1 MKNKE
6 LTLNQYQ
13 EQAMSTCMDSCNNYS
28 YMMDNL
34 AAEVGEFSGK
44 IAKAKRKK
52 MIRFT
57 EDGNIEFT
65 EDVTIGEG
73 LDFHTELMKEA
84 GDILWQLSGL
94 CHVFGWSLADV
105 GQGNLDKLASRQRR
119 GVIDGNGDNR

>member
-105 GQGNLDKLASRQRR
+105 GQGNLDKLASRKQR
-119 GVIDGNGDNR
+119 GVICGEGDNR

>member
-44 IAKAKRKK
+44 IAKAKRKG

-57 EDGNIEFT
+57 EDGNIDFVA
-65 EDVTIGEG
+65 DVTIGEA
-73 LDFHTELMKEA
+73 LDFHSELMKEA

-105 GQGNLDKLASRQRR
+105 GQGNLDKLASRKQR
-119 GVIDGNGDNR
+119 GVIDGSGDNR

>member
-105 GQGNLDKLASRQRR
+105 GQGNLDKLASRKQR
-119 GVIDGNGDNR
+119 GVICGSGDNR

>member
-34 AAEVGEFSGK
+34 VAEVGEFAGK
-44 IAKAKRKK
+44 VSKAKRKG
-52 MIRFT
+52 MVRFT
-57 EDGNIEFT
+57 EDGNIAFN
-65 EDVTIGEG
+65 EDVTIGER
-73 LDFHTELMKEA
+73 LEFHSELMKEA

-119 GVIDGNGDNR
+119 GVICGNGDNR

>member
-105 GQGNLDKLASRQRR
+105 GQGNLDKLASRKQR
-119 GVIDGNGDNR
+119 GVIDGSGDNR

>member
-13 EQAMSTCMDSCNNYS
+13 EKAMSTCMDSCNNYS

-57 EDGNIEFT
+57 EDGNIDFVA
-65 EDVTIGEG
+65 DVTIGEA
-73 LDFHTELMKEA
+73 LDFHSELMKEA

-105 GQGNLDKLASRQRR
+105 GQGNLDKLASRKQR
-119 GVIDGNGDNR
+119 GVIDGSGDNR

>member
-6 LTLNQYQ
+6 LTLSQYQ

-52 MIRFT
+52 MIRFS

-65 EDVTIGEG
+65 ADVTI
-73 LDFHTELMKEA
+73 
-84 GDILWQLSGL
+84 
-94 CHVFGWSLADV
+94 
-105 GQGNLDKLASRQRR
+105 
-119 GVIDGNGDNR
+119 

>member
-34 AAEVGEFSGK
+34 VAEVGEFAGK
-44 IAKAKRKK
+44 VSKAKRKG
-52 MIRFT
+52 MVRFT
-57 EDGNIEFT
+57 EDGNIEFN

-73 LDFHTELMKEA
+73 LEFHSELMKEA

-94 CHVFGWSLADV
+94 CHVFGWKFNDV
-105 GQGNLDKLASRQRR
+105 GLGNLDKLSSRQRR
-119 GVIDGNGDNR
+119 GVICGNGDNR

>member
-1 MKNKE
+1 M
-6 LTLNQYQ
+6 TLNEYQ
-13 EQAMSTCMDSCNNYS
+13 NKAMSTCMDSCNNYS

-65 EDVTIGEG
+65 EDVTICEG
-73 LDFHTELMKEA
+73 LEFHSELMKEA

-94 CHVFGWSLADV
+94 CHIMGWNLEDV
-105 GQGNLDKLASRQRR
+105 AKMNLDKLASRQER
-119 GVIDGNGDNR
+119 GVIDGEGDNR

>member
-34 AAEVGEFSGK
+34 AAEVGEFAGK
-44 IAKAKRKK
+44 IAKAKRKG

-57 EDGNIEFT
+57 EDGNIDFVT
-65 EDVTIGEG
+65 DVTIGEA
-73 LDFHTELMKEA
+73 LDFHSELMKEA

-105 GQGNLDKLASRQRR
+105 GQGNLDKLASRQQR

>member
-105 GQGNLDKLASRQRR
+105 GQGNLDKLASRKQR

>member
-105 GQGNLDKLASRQRR
+105 GQGNLDKLASRQQR